1 MQRGL
6 CQGLHQAQ
14 QKRCGR
20 CRDDLRGVGRPE
32 HAVCGDQ
39 NGRAASRIAAAPRPG
54 SAAHNPGQCAACAPR
69 RARGNCPAGVGQPC
83 RSRRHRRRYERR
95 APAGSGA
102 PGAGGCSPALEQLTT
117 AVVAIEKELM
127 ADIGTTRSVSVWR
140 VSRGSGRSSP
150 RRWPRPGWVWCRGS
164 TRPGAKRGLA
174 AFASAATGIL
184 AASADQRR
192 QYALGRPTRSLDH
205 RAAPPAAKPGRGGG
219 LSEQDGAHCLGG
231 DAPRGELSASGCSG
245 ITAKRRTEAC
255 ERARKRDGTVG
266 RSDSIE
272 SSRRFIGTA
281 IPFE

>member
-69 RARGNCPAGVGQPC
+69 RARGNCPAGVGQP
-83 RSRRHRRRYERR
+83 
-95 APAGSGA
+95 
-102 PGAGGCSPALEQLTT
+102 
-117 AVVAIEKELM
+117 
-127 ADIGTTRSVSVWR
+127 WR

-219 LSEQDGAHCLGG
+219 LGEQDGAHCLGG